1 MSALTPAQAA
11 LRLLVSMNTVL
22 TPRRSPCVL
31 CHAVMTI
38 PSPHTKRVPASL
50 SHATPQRIPVPHL
63 TGGLRFRQFREGSSP
78 TSGRIEFV
86 ILRTGHSPSIALHLA
101 SRRRSYRWVRAGE
114 RIPEEDF
121 HLSVMAPLQ
130 AHPATRASREQE
142 GHTIPNTNSGRVRR
156 CLFSGSCDPPGAGRW
171 PASPGRCSAAFSR
184 QRRAIP
190 RKKYD
195 DLQRC
200 SHSN

>member
-38 PSPHTKRVPASL
+38 PSPHTQRVPASL

-114 RIPEEDF
+114 RIPEEDL

-130 AHPATRASREQE
+130 AHFALRRPAAGCWRW
-142 GHTIPNTNSGRVRR
+142 SGV
-156 CLFSGSCDPPGAGRW
+156 P
-171 PASPGRCSAAFSR
+171 
-184 QRRAIP
+184 QT
-190 RKKYD
+190 
-195 DLQRC
+195 
-200 SHSN
+200 